1 MKQIA
6 LFLLMTI
13 VFVGAYAQ
21 KLPNKQERGLR
32 APANVKIDGKATE
45 WGAELQAYNNATEL
59 FYTLAN
65 DDENLYLAVQTKTK
79 AIVEKLFNGGI
90 SLCFDN
96 IRNPGKATRAV
107 VTYSAISR
115 ADKKVVDKA
124 RYDTTA
130 NKITLVNKAIAAA
143 VKTIAVKNF
152 DGIAN
157 DVVSVYNEYGITAA
171 SYLSDNN
178 TYTCELAIPLKNLK
192 SFIDNKSV
200 LHYTLQSNAM
210 PVNSLSM
217 NINGVP
223 VEDITASAVAME
235 NVNMM
240 LQGNYMYAGSIRI
253 RDLMTDTN
261 VSGEYTLAK

>member
-1 MKQIA
+1 MKKVILSFFITIA
-6 LFLLMTI
+6 CVT
-13 VFVGAYAQ
+13 ANAQ
-21 KLPNKQERGLR
+21 KLPNKQEVSLK

-45 WGAELQAYNNATEL
+45 WGTELQAYNPATEL
-59 FYTLAN
+59 LYTLAN
-65 DDENLYLAVQTKTK
+65 DEQNLYLVVQTKTK

-90 SLCFDN
+90 SLFFDN
-96 IRNPGKATRAV
+96 ISNPGKTTRAV
-107 VTYSAISR
+107 VSYSAISK
-115 ADKKVVDKA
+115 ADKKLVDKA

-130 NKITLVNKAIAAA
+130 NKTIVANKAIAAA
-143 VKTIAVKNF
+143 VKTIAVKNL
-152 DGIAN
+152 DGIAG
-157 DVVSVYNEYGITAA
+157 DVISVYNEYGISAA
-171 SYLSDNN
+171 GYLSDNN
-178 TYTCELAIPLKNLK
+178 TYTCEVAIPLKNLK
-192 SFIDNKSV
+192 SFINNKSA

-223 VEDITASAVAME
+223 IEDITASAVAME

-261 VSGEYTLAK
+261 VSGEYVLAK